1 MLGPT
6 LKSNERMLVLAC
18 HWTVAADTRLWLV
31 ETNIAYA
38 YLVSEDPP
46 GDGDHPHDDEHHR
59 DDVVQEIAAELAQAS
74 SLKISE

>member
-1 MLGPT
+1 M
-6 LKSNERMLVLAC
+6 
-18 HWTVAADTRLWLV
+18 
-31 ETNIAYA
+31 
-38 YLVSEDPP
+38 SEDPP